1 MEILNALRTIEKIIQ
16 KESDRAI
23 LWSVIKSLKKA
34 ITKYES
40 VDDFLKTLEESD
52 PIFEDFEDTYYD
64 KNSIY
69 EASMIKLVCKYIKKY
84 AKQIMDEYS
93 LIILIEDYDKNPRK
107 WGLIIFNSVTNEK
120 LYAGEG
126 ISAYKYLVHILWNR
140 VMVDERIAQV
150 CK

>member
-34 ITKYES
+34 ITKYEN
-40 VDDFLKTLEESD
+40 VDDFLKTLEDND

-107 WGLIIFNSVTNEK
+107 WGLVIFNSVTNEK